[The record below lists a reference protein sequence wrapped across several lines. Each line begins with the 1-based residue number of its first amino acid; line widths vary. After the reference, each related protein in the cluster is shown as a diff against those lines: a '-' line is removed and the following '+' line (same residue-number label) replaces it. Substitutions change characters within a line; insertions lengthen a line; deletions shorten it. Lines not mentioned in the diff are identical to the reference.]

1 MTSANDWAVACTKI
15 PLEWLRRM
23 TSHIEQKLASMDL
36 RFQYAL
42 ADARTLETHSV
53 TMGAQFEDHV
63 REIIELFVPS
73 GYRVRG
79 ALLPPRRNDPR
90 HSEKQ
95 LDLVVHP
102 ASVPRLYEELPMDWI
117 TVVGEVKTTLNDK
130 KDIQSTAEK
139 LADSAVA
146 SPRQAPVPF
155 FVLAGS
161 IEGSE
166 HCP

>member
-1 MTSANDWAVACTKI
+1 
-15 PLEWLRRM
+15 M

-79 ALLPPRRNDPR
+79 ALLPPAGMIPAIRRNSLISSCTRRRSRDCMKSCP
-90 HSEKQ
+90 
-95 LDLVVHP
+95 
-102 ASVPRLYEELPMDWI
+102 WI
-117 TVVGEVKTTLNDK
+117 G
-130 KDIQSTAEK
+130 
-139 LADSAVA
+139 
-146 SPRQAPVPF
+146 SP
-155 FVLAGS
+155 
-161 IEGSE
+161 
-166 HCP
+166 